1 MNNEKSENHHQ
12 WLIKTYFSDPARW
25 LTVKEGDVLMHQSHY
40 NNRLYYVR
48 SGKFQGYY
56 QSESGIQKDALRAG
70 PGNFLG
76 VYSFFSHTYKSMA
89 TVVALTDGEVAYIDR
104 NQRVVETDYTH
115 SLEEQ
120 FMPVVVEDLM
130 RRQHSMLA
138 LNAEREQALTKLIET
153 EKMASLGQLAAGIAH
168 ELNNAISVLARNTQW
183 LVEKYNTF
191 FENPRTTAI
200 FEAGLMQ
207 GRFLSSR
214 EVRLRSKELMER
226 FNLPRETASMLA
238 QTGLDDEIFKNYGD
252 KLPEEAQTIC
262 TTWELGATFNDML
275 IAAEQSKHVVK
286 SIRSLGAK
294 QVNRQPGM
302 DIVESINS
310 ALALLRTRLKGVEV
324 HLDLNPL
331 PPIHGNMGEFVQVW
345 VNLINNAYEA
355 MCHLVN
361 HQPIL
366 WIASKYENQTIIVSV
381 RDNGLGIPKKLLP
394 LIFQP
399 NVTTKVHGLSFGL
412 GLGLTIVQRIIN
424 DYNGIIEVES
434 SREGTTFII
443 KIPVGGIHEKA

>member
-1 MNNEKSENHHQ
+1 MQDEIPESHYE
-12 WLIKTYFSDPARW
+12 WLIQTYFSDPARW
-25 LTVKEGDVLMHQSHY
+25 LSVKAGDVLMRQSHY

-48 SGKFQGYY
+48 SGEFQGHF
-56 QSESGIQKDALRAG
+56 QTESGIQKDTLRAG

-76 VYSFFSHTYKSMA
+76 VYSFFSHTYKAMA
-89 TVVALTDGEVAYIDR
+89 TVVAITDGEVAFIDR
-104 NQRVVETDYTH
+104 NHTAVETDYTH

-120 FMPVVVEDLM
+120 FMPIVVADLM
-130 RRQHSMLA
+130 RRQNSMLA
-138 LNAEREQALTKLIET
+138 LSVERESALTKLIET

-168 ELNNAISVLARNTQW
+168 ELNNAIAVLARNTQW

-214 EVRLRSKELMER
+214 EVRRRSKELMER
-226 FNLPRETASMLA
+226 FILPEETAAILA
-238 QTGLDDEIFKNYGD
+238 QTGLDDALFKNYGD
-252 KLPEEAQTIC
+252 KLPEEARTIS

-294 QVNRQPGM
+294 QVNRQPGL
-302 DIVESINS
+302 DITESINS

-324 HLDLNPL
+324 YLDITPL
-331 PPIHGNMGEFVQVW
+331 PPIHGNLGEFVQVW
-345 VNLINNAYEA
+345 VNLINNACEA

-361 HQPIL
+361 HQPML
-366 WIASKYENQTIIVSV
+366 WITCKLQDETIIVSV

-424 DYNGIIEVES
+424 DYYGLVEVES
-434 SREGTTFII
+434 SRTGTTFII
-443 KIPVGGIHEKA
+443 KIPVGGIHEKT